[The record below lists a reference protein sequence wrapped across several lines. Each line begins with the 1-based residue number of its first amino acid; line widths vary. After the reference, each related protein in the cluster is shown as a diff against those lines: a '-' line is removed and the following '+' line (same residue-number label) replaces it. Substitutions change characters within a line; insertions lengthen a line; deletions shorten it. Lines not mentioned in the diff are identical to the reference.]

1 MLIISHLAPFISQV
15 KGPFQFLIKD
25 IKEVKMCE
33 PGLKQGVCIF
43 KESANAPFT
52 QKSNMFGL
60 HRESQS

>member
-1 MLIISHLAPFISQV
+1 MLIIRHLTPFISQV
-15 KGPFQFLIKD
+15 KGPFQFLIN
-25 IKEVKMCE
+25 IKEVKVCE
-33 PGLKQGVCIF
+33 PGLKQGVCIV